1 MYILKVNPRNVFIAK
16 SVDNHVIFQSFYI
29 QYVAMSDAVIPPVS
43 TNINTLCVST
53 LKVRFLL
60 SEQLVVTFGFGNRFF
75 KALGGNGLYQ

>member
-1 MYILKVNPRNVFIAK
+1 MNVLQVNPRNVFIGK
-16 SVDNHVIFQSFYI
+16 SVDNHIVLQCLYI
-29 QYVAMSDAVIPPVS
+29 QYIAMSDAVIASVS
-43 TNINTLCVST
+43 ANTNTLCVST